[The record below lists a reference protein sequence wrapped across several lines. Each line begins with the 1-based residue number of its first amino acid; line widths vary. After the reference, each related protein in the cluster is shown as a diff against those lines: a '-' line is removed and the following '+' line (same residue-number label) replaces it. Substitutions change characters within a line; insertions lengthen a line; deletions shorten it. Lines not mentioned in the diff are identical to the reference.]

1 MPTMRKLTPDE
12 VQTIENKGRGLR
24 KLAEEQYDG
33 FLAEYD
39 VGDYG
44 EAELGADEKRLTVRN
59 RFKAAANRR
68 GLTLHFIRTIGNVI
82 RFRVLS
88 GNGQKAEQPKA
99 PERASSPVASDM
111 PPTTKRRPGRPKK
124 VSA

>member
-12 VQTIENKGRGLR
+12 VHTIENKGRGLR

-59 RFKAAANRR
+59 RFKAAAGRR

-82 RFRVLS
+82 RFRVES
-88 GNGQKAEQPKA
+88 GNGQQAEQPKA
-99 PERASSPVASDM
+99 QGRAPVASDT
-111 PPTTKRRPGRPKK
+111 PPTTKRRPGRPRK